1 MTESKEK
8 IVAELKKIVGDNNAT
23 DDPAVCFAH
32 TRDQFVKTRGPD
44 YVVLVSNR
52 DEISKVLKFAYEH
65 SIPVVPKGT
74 GANISGAVIPERGG
88 IILDLKK
95 MNRILEIDKENMT
108 ATIEP
113 GVSMGQ
119 LQIEAWKRGL
129 FVPEPSGPHVVKV
142 IANLVQCR
150 GISTYSAK
158 YGVGDQHILGYE
170 WVMPNGEIVK
180 MGCFANPAGEKSDNW
195 AHVSGPD
202 LSGIFLFAFGTLGVC
217 TKAKIK
223 LYPKKEDC
231 EGGAPDKYMAIAGDL
246 DKCFTILKR
255 LVNYDGVY
263 SNIFMTRWPYLAM
276 MFGQKKKDTHKMMKR
291 RFFESMITLVLEG
304 SERRLKYYA
313 ERLEKLVKGMNLKKM
328 IVGPL
333 DAVQGQM
340 MKMTSPPPHSMLEP
354 IEAEPRRLIDFMF
367 MSARAFRVHGAFG
380 GNTPYL
386 SLDDAYDIFKSTEL
400 AATEYAPRPYEIACY
415 FQPIDDYHY
424 ALQEM
429 DLYFDMFDPVDSI
442 KSFAGHQIGSYY
454 SILRRRDCLVFYIYF
469 AHDFNEAVMPLL
481 APGYMRILK
490 NWKTHV
496 DPKSI
501 MNRKKGILADKD
513 YDTMEVDL

>member
-1 MTESKEK
+1 MTEAKPE
-8 IVAELKKIVGDNNAT
+8 ITEELRKIVGEGNAS

-32 TRDQFVKTRGPD
+32 TRDQFVRTRGPD
-44 YVVLVSNR
+44 YVVLVQNKE
-52 DEISKVLKFAYEH
+52 EISKILKLAYEKN
-65 SIPVVPKGT
+65 IPVVPKGT
-74 GANISGAVIPERGG
+74 GANISGAIIPERGG

-95 MNRILEIDKENMT
+95 MSRILEIDEENMT
-108 ATIEP
+108 ATVEP

-119 LQIEAWKRGL
+119 LQIEAWKKGL
-129 FVPEPSGPHVVKV
+129 FIPEPSGPHTVKV

-158 YGVGDQHILGYE
+158 FGVGDQHVLGYE
-170 WVMPNGEIVK
+170 WVLPNGEIIQ
-180 MGCFANPAGEKSDNW
+180 MGCYANPAGEESDNW
-195 AHVSGPD
+195 QHVCGPD
-202 LSGIFLFAFGTLGVC
+202 LTGIFLFAFGTLGVC
-217 TKAKIK
+217 TKAKVK

-231 EGGAPDKYMAIAGDL
+231 EGGAPDMYMAIAGDL
-246 DKCFTILKR
+246 EKCFNILHS
-255 LVNYDGVY
+255 VVEYDQVY
-263 SNIFMTRWPYLAM
+263 ANIFMTRWPYLAM
-276 MFGQKKKDTHKMMKR
+276 MFGQKKKDSQKMMKR
-291 RFFESMITLVLEG
+291 KFFESMITMVLEG
-304 SERRLKYYA
+304 SERRIKYYF
-313 ERLEKLVKGMNLKKM
+313 ERLEKKIKENYTKM
-328 IVGPL
+328 LVGPL

-354 IEAEPRRLIDFMF
+354 IMKEPRRLLDFMF

-380 GNTPYL
+380 GNTPLL
-386 SLDDAYDIFKSTEL
+386 SMDDAYNIFRYTQK

-415 FQPIDDYHY
+415 YQPIDDYHY
-424 ALQEM
+424 GLQEM

-496 DPKSI
+496 DPNSI
-501 MNRKKGILADKD
+501 MNRRKGILADKD
-513 YDTMEVDL
+513 YDNMEVEL